1 MKNDIQDR
9 ADIEMMVNTFYGK
22 VRESIVLGYIFDNV
36 AQVNWESHL
45 PRMYSFW
52 ASVLL
57 DEQSYSGNTMHKHLE
72 LNKITS
78 LTNVE
83 FSEWLLLFNQ
93 TVSELFE
100 GDKADEAKVRAT
112 NIARLM
118 FHKINTA

>member
-72 LNKITS
+72 LKATS
-78 LTNVE
+78 KNS
-83 FSEWLLLFNQ
+83 FS
-93 TVSELFE
+93 
-100 GDKADEAKVRAT
+100 GCIAKS
-112 NIARLM
+112 
-118 FHKINTA
+118 FHFTA